1 MSCCPIVHSTKG
13 QHNLL
18 LSQISILGLLQQ
30 AQSPPETPELGGW
43 GPEKR
48 LCSDSSELGQDLQ
61 LHQPG
66 WAQLASRHSL
76 ERAPLCPCD
85 GCVGYSFSHLPV
97 NTFFAPSH
105 CQEICPRE
113 FVLLSVSW
121 QQRRRH
127 GGQRHWGPWSVGM
140 VRMD

>member
-1 MSCCPIVHSTKG
+1 MEDSRWQSQKMCWKYPSRIVSCCPIVHSTKG

-30 AQSPPETPELGGW
+30 AQSPTPELGGW

-76 ERAPLCPCD
+76 ERAPCEVLVMD
-85 GCVGYSFSHLPV
+85 VL
-97 NTFFAPSH
+97 AIPSH
-105 CQEICPRE
+105 IS
-113 FVLLSVSW
+113 L
-121 QQRRRH
+121 
-127 GGQRHWGPWSVGM
+127 
-140 VRMD
+140 